1 MNKKLLKQIVNE
13 RRSNAWMLVE
23 LFLVSV
29 VLWYVVDYTFVTFA
43 TYLEPRGF
51 DITHTYRVEV
61 GLLTEKSPDY
71 LTDCSMERLHADM
84 RELLDRLR
92 RRSGVEAVS
101 ISQNS
106 FPYNDSN
113 NGNGLSLDSMER
125 ESTIWRQATPDFFR
139 VFRYR
144 GANGESPEQ
153 LTKLLTE
160 GTFMASKNAFAPRY
174 KVELKDLVGRE
185 FKLASDTT
193 RTHQLAAALVD
204 VRYSDF
210 QQACY
215 SRSVVTLLP
224 SDQLA
229 FGNELCLRTRD
240 GEPSTF
246 AETLMKEASQQ
257 YRVGN
262 LFIAK
267 VTPFDSIR
275 RSFQLDDTNRMRDY
289 FIGMGFLL
297 VNIFLGLLG
306 TFWFR
311 TQQRRSEMALMMAMG
326 SSKRGVFF
334 RLLSE
339 GLMLL
344 ILITPLALIV
354 DYHIASAEL
363 TPFWNFSS
371 FSIGRFAIGAGITF
385 LLMALM
391 ILLGIWFPARKAM
404 KIQPAEALHEE

>member
-23 LFLVSV
+23 LLLVSV
-29 VLWYVVDYTFVTFA
+29 VLWYVVDYTFVTLA

-51 DITHTYRVEV
+51 DITNTYRVEV

-71 LTDCSMERLHADM
+71 IADHPVEQHHADM

-92 RRSGVEAVS
+92 RRAGVEAVS

-106 FPYNDSN
+106 FPYNGSN

-125 ESTIWRQATPDFFR
+125 GYTIWRQVTPDFFR

-153 LTKLLTE
+153 LAQLLRE
-160 GTFMASKNAFAPRY
+160 GTFMASNNAFTPRY

-185 FKLASDTT
+185 FKLGSDTT
-193 RTHQLAAALVD
+193 RTYPLAAALAD

-215 SRSVVTLLP
+215 SRSIVTLLP
-224 SDQLA
+224 ADQLA
-229 FGNELCLRTRD
+229 SGNELCLRTRD
-240 GEPSTF
+240 GESSTF
-246 AETLMKEASQQ
+246 AETLMKDASQQ

-267 VTPFDSIR
+267 VTSFDRIR
-275 RSFQLDDTNRMRDY
+275 RSFQLDETNQMRDY
-289 FIGMGFLL
+289 FVGMCFLL

-311 TQQRRSEMALMMAMG
+311 TQQRRAEMALMMAVG
-326 SSKRGVFF
+326 STKRGVFF

-339 GLMLL
+339 GLVLL
-344 ILITPLALIV
+344 ILITPLALIA
-354 DYHIASAEL
+354 DHQIANAEL
-363 TPFWNFSS
+363 TPFWYFSS
-371 FSIGRFAIGAGITF
+371 FSIGRFAIGTVITF

-391 ILLGIWFPARKAM
+391 ILLGIWFPARQAM
-404 KIQPAEALHEE
+404 KIHPAEALHEE